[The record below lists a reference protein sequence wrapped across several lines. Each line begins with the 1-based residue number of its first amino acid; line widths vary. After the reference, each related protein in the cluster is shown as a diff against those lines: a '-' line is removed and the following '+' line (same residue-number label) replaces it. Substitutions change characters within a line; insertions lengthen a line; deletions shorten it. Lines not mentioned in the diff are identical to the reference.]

1 MKTKK
6 LIIAMVILIAALL
19 VLYFTTR
26 PQISVENIDYIN
38 KTITYKMSYGFEKMS
53 GRQKFSEIGTAS
65 PGETFVIYSKG
76 KNFVLEIKN
85 KGKVI
90 KQVEVPAE

>member
-6 LIIAMVILIAALL
+6 LIIGLVIIIAAFL

-38 KTITYKMSYGFEKMS
+38 KTITYKMSYGFSKIS
-53 GRQKFSEIGTAS
+53 GRQKFSEIDRSAN
-65 PGETFVIYSKG
+65 GETFVISSEG
-76 KNFVLEIKN
+76 KKIVLQIKN

-90 KQVEVPAE
+90 KQVVVPAE

>member
-1 MKTKK
+1 MKAKK
-6 LIIAMVILIAALL
+6 LIIGLVIIIAALL

-38 KTITYKMSYGFEKMS
+38 KTITYKMSYGFNKIS
-53 GRQKFSEIGTAS
+53 GKQKFSEIARAPTG
-65 PGETFVIYSKG
+65 GTFVIYSKG

>member
-1 MKTKK
+1 MKAKK
-6 LIIAMVILIAALL
+6 LIIALVILIAALL

-53 GRQKFSEIGTAS
+53 GRQKFSEIDRSAN
-65 PGETFVIYSKG
+65 GETFVISSEGG
-76 KNFVLEIKN
+76 KIVLQIKN

-90 KQVEVPAE
+90 KQVVVPAE